1 MSKNQ
6 DKLIYMIHT
15 TCEIICS
22 KCGKKSKVFEYDDYM
37 FAESL
42 GEAGWKATGMNVYCP
57 ECNKKK
63 KKRNAI

>member
-6 DKLIYMIHT
+6 DKLADMIHT
-15 TCEIICS
+15 TCEITCS
-22 KCGKKSKVFEYDDYM
+22 KCGKGSKVYDDYM

-42 GEAGWKATGMNVYCP
+42 DEAGWKATGMNVYCP